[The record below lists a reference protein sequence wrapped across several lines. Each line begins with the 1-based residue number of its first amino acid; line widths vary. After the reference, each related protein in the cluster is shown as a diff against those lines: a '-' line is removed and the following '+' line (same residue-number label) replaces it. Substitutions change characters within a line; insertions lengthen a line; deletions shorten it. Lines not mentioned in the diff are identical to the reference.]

1 MRYLIVV
8 LLLLFPALV
17 FAAEEAQYTLNCE
30 LITGAQ
36 CKEKCSETDVM
47 VKQVERMGGE
57 KKGAIVDLDCSKK
70 GKDFKCCVDKSKIK
84 E

>member
-8 LLLLFPALV
+8 SILLFPALV

-30 LITGAQ
+30 LISGAQ
-36 CKEKCSETDVM
+36 CKEKCSESEVL
-47 VKQVERMGGE
+47 VRQVEALGGE
-57 KKGAIVDLDCSKK
+57 KQGSTADLDCSKY
-70 GKDFKCCVDKSKIK
+70 GKNFKCCVDKSKMK

>member
-8 LLLLFPALV
+8 LLLLFPTLV

-30 LITGAQ
+30 LISGAK
-36 CKEKCSETDVM
+36 CKEKCSGNDVWVRQVEAM
-47 VKQVERMGGE
+47 GGVKQGTI
-57 KKGAIVDLDCSKK
+57 ADADCSKY
-70 GKDFKCCVDKSKIK
+70 GKEFKCCVDKAKIT